1 MKNGAIFLFVFLL
14 YAVAKIF
21 NVPADLTYVA
31 LAGIA
36 FELLLITFATGAASI
51 SSSISERNR
60 IEEKKLEQIK
70 SIGIEFTGNIRKIVD
85 DALTKQQERFKQQR
99 DLEILKNPP
108 RYKRN
113 VELYCSEKIRLF
125 VSYVFDKYDGI
136 LEEQFENAT
145 TEEFENDDYVK
156 DFFDWLGSLVE
167 AIDKSDVLQ
176 CVFVEIALKASNK
189 LLSFD
194 DENSTLFDFLIML
207 EELANEISS
216 T

>member
-70 SIGIEFTGNIRKIVD
+70 SIGKEITGNIRIVD
-85 DALTKQQERFKQQR
+85 DALTKWQKQQR
-99 DLEILKNPP
+99 DLEILKNLT

-113 VELYCSEKIRLF
+113 VELYYSEKIRLF

-136 LEEQFENAT
+136 LEEQLENAT
-145 TEEFENDDYVK
+145 TEELENDDYVK
-156 DFFDWLGSLVE
+156 AFVDWLDSLVE
-167 AIDKSDVLQ
+167 AKDNSDALQ
-176 CVFVEIALKASNK
+176 CVFVEIALKARKKS
-189 LLSFD
+189 LSFD

-207 EELANEISS
+207 EELANEI
-216 T
+216 TT